1 MYIWHRNKFP
11 VGVRIKIHPVNFLRL
26 LIRVIGGRVVTG
38 PYFIMKESKS
48 KHVPAGIGYA
58 LGMVFGIAIMAV
70 FSTMIGLSFFG
81 ILLGLSFSLSIGIAF
96 ECLFAADK
104 SLPLFQKVLLS
115 ISAVLLVISVVSLFF
130 IDGK

>member
-1 MYIWHRNKFP
+1 M
-11 VGVRIKIHPVNFLRL
+11 

-38 PYFIMKESKS
+38 PYFMMKESKS
-48 KHVPAGIGYA
+48 KYIPVGIGYM
-58 LGMVFGIAIMAV
+58 LGLVFGLAIMAA
-70 FSTMIGLSFFG
+70 FSAVIGLGFFG

-115 ISAVLLVISVVSLFF
+115 VSAVLLIISVVSLFF
-130 IDGK
+130 IESN